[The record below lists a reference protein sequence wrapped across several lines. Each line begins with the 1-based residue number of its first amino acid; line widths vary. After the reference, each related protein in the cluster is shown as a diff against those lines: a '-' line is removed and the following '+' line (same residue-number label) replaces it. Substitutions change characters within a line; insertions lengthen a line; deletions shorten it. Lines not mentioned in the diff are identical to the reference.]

1 MRQLVVGFL
10 LAFALSA
17 QAASPQAMI
26 ESAAPFEGAI
36 DGISSITTVAH
47 LPGYGLN
54 VNARYMGRF
63 VLETV
68 IEQLQATVVGLSPL
82 VRGLAPGEFVS
93 VAWQGW
99 PSSGDKVYVVV
110 RMVPGDA
117 GSLETFVDGEAR

>member
-1 MRQLVVGFL
+1 
-10 LAFALSA
+10 
-17 QAASPQAMI
+17 MI

-54 VNARYMGRF
+54 VNARYSGSF

-68 IEQLQATVVGLSPL
+68 VEQLQAAVMGLSPL
-82 VRGLAPGEFVS
+82 VRGLASGEFVS
-93 VAWQGW
+93 VAWQGR
-99 PSSGDKVYVVV
+99 PFSGDTVYVVV